1 MGKGNIKTLIF
12 FFMLTLLTSAYAQQ
26 KSESV
31 NNKNNN
37 LTVLVKYKSQPEKQ
51 AEVLAALN
59 ALILEVK
66 KEPYFVN
73 IKMFVDQEDKTNI
86 LLYEE
91 WSDEEYYKGDHMNTS
106 HLQKFIG
113 DSRNFLAGPPEI
125 SFWMLNSNYTVRIA
139 LKII

>member
-1 MGKGNIKTLIF
+1 MEKGNIKTSIF

-59 ALILEVK
+59 TLILEVK
-66 KEPYFVN
+66 KEPHFVN
-73 IKMFVDQEDKTNI
+73 IKLLVDPADKTNI

-91 WSDEEYYKGDHMNTS
+91 WSDEVYYKGEHMNTT
-106 HLQKFIG
+106 HLKKFIG

-125 SFWMLNSNYTVRIA
+125 SFWMLNSNYTVD
-139 LKII
+139 

>member
-1 MGKGNIKTLIF
+1 MGKGNIKTLLCYL
-12 FFMLTLLTSAYAQQ
+12 MLTLLTSAYAQQ

-31 NNKNNN
+31 NNENNN

-51 AEVLAALN
+51 AEVLTALN

-66 KEPYFVN
+66 KEPHFVN
-73 IKMFVDQEDKTNI
+73 IKMFVDPADKTNI

-91 WSDEEYYKGDHMNTS
+91 WSDEVYYKGDHMSTT

-125 SFWMLNSNYTVRIA
+125 SFWKLNSNYTVD
-139 LKII
+139 

>member
-1 MGKGNIKTLIF
+1 MGKGNIKTLLF

-31 NNKNNN
+31 NKENNN
-37 LTVLVKYKSQPEKQ
+37 LTVLVKYKSQPKKQ

-59 ALILEVK
+59 TLILEVK
-66 KEPYFVN
+66 KEPNFVN
-73 IKMFVDQEDKTNI
+73 IKMFVDPADKTNI

-91 WSDEEYYKGDHMNTS
+91 WSDEEYYKGDHMNTT

-125 SFWMLNSNYTVRIA
+125 SFWKLNSNYT
-139 LKII
+139 LD

>member
-1 MGKGNIKTLIF
+1 MGKGNIKTLLCYL
-12 FFMLTLLTSAYAQQ
+12 MLTLLTSAYAQQ

-31 NNKNNN
+31 NNENNN
-37 LTVLVKYKSQPEKQ
+37 LTVLVNYKSQPEKQ

-66 KEPYFVN
+66 KEPHFVN

-91 WSDEEYYKGDHMNTS
+91 WSDEVYYKGDHMNTT

-113 DSRNFLAGPPEI
+113 DSRSFLAGPPEI
-125 SFWMLNSNYTVRIA
+125 SFWKLNSNYT
-139 LKII
+139 LD

>member
-1 MGKGNIKTLIF
+1 MGKGNIKTLLCYL
-12 FFMLTLLTSAYAQQ
+12 MLTLLTSAYAQQ

-31 NNKNNN
+31 NNENNN
-37 LTVLVKYKSQPEKQ
+37 LTVLVNYKSQPEKQ

-66 KEPYFVN
+66 KEPHFVN
-73 IKMFVDQEDKTNI
+73 IKMFVDPADKTNI

-91 WSDEEYYKGDHMNTS
+91 WSDEVYYKGDHMNTT

-113 DSRNFLAGPPEI
+113 DSRSFLAGPPEI
-125 SFWMLNSNYTVRIA
+125 SFWMLNSNYTVD
-139 LKII
+139 

>member
-1 MGKGNIKTLIF
+1 MGKGNIKTLLCYL
-12 FFMLTLLTSAYAQQ
+12 MLTLLTSAYAQQ

-31 NNKNNN
+31 NKENNN

-51 AEVLAALN
+51 AEVLTALN

-66 KEPYFVN
+66 KEPHFVN
-73 IKMFVDQEDKTNI
+73 IKMFVDPADKTNI

-91 WSDEEYYKGDHMNTS
+91 WSDEVYYKGDHMSTT

-125 SFWMLNSNYTVRIA
+125 SFWMLNSNYTVD
-139 LKII
+139 

>member
-1 MGKGNIKTLIF
+1 MGKGNIKTLLF

-31 NNKNNN
+31 NKENNN

-59 ALILEVK
+59 TLILEVK
-66 KEPYFVN
+66 KEPNFVN
-73 IKMFVDQEDKTNI
+73 IKMFVDPADKTNI

-91 WSDEEYYKGDHMNTS
+91 WSDEEYYKGDHMNTT

-125 SFWMLNSNYTVRIA
+125 SFWELNSNYT
-139 LKII
+139 LD

>member
-1 MGKGNIKTLIF
+1 MGKGNIKTLLGYL
-12 FFMLTLLTSAYAQQ
+12 MLTLLTSAYAQQ

-31 NNKNNN
+31 NSENNN

-66 KEPYFVN
+66 KEPHFVN
-73 IKMFVDQEDKTNI
+73 IKMFVDQEDKISI

-91 WSDEEYYKGDHMNTS
+91 WSDEVYYKGDHMNTT
-106 HLQKFIG
+106 HLKKFIG

-125 SFWMLNSNYTVRIA
+125 SFWMLNSNYTVD
-139 LKII
+139 

>member
-1 MGKGNIKTLIF
+1 MGKGNIKTLLCYL
-12 FFMLTLLTSAYAQQ
+12 MLTLLTSAYAQQ

-31 NNKNNN
+31 NKENNN

-51 AEVLAALN
+51 AEVLTALN

-66 KEPYFVN
+66 KEPHFVY
-73 IKMFVDQEDKTNI
+73 IKMFVDPADKTNI

-91 WSDEEYYKGDHMNTS
+91 WSDEVYYKGDHMNTT

-125 SFWMLNSNYTVRIA
+125 SFWMLNSNYTVD
-139 LKII
+139 

>member
-1 MGKGNIKTLIF
+1 MGKGNIKTLLCYL
-12 FFMLTLLTSAYAQQ
+12 MLTLLTSAYAQQ

-31 NNKNNN
+31 NNENNN

-51 AEVLAALN
+51 AEVLTALN

-66 KEPYFVN
+66 KEPHFVN
-73 IKMFVDQEDKTNI
+73 IKMFVDPADKTNI

-91 WSDEEYYKGDHMNTS
+91 WSDEVYYKGDHMSTT

-125 SFWMLNSNYTVRIA
+125 SFWMLNSNYTVD
-139 LKII
+139 

>member
-1 MGKGNIKTLIF
+1 MEKGNIKTLIF

-51 AEVLAALN
+51 AEVLTALN

-66 KEPYFVN
+66 KEPHFVN
-73 IKMFVDQEDKTNI
+73 IKMFVIRKT
-86 LLYEE
+86 
-91 WSDEEYYKGDHMNTS
+91 K
-106 HLQKFIG
+106 
-113 DSRNFLAGPPEI
+113 
-125 SFWMLNSNYTVRIA
+125 
-139 LKII
+139 

>member
-1 MGKGNIKTLIF
+1 MGKGNIKTLLCYL
-12 FFMLTLLTSAYAQQ
+12 MLTLLTSAYAQQ

-31 NNKNNN
+31 NNENNN

-51 AEVLAALN
+51 AEVLTALN

-66 KEPYFVN
+66 KEPHFVN

-91 WSDEEYYKGDHMNTS
+91 WSDEVYYKGDHMNTT

-125 SFWMLNSNYTVRIA
+125 SFWMLNSNYTVD
-139 LKII
+139 

>member
-1 MGKGNIKTLIF
+1 MGKGNIKTLLCYL
-12 FFMLTLLTSAYAQQ
+12 MLTLLTSAYAQQ

-31 NNKNNN
+31 NKENNN

-51 AEVLAALN
+51 AEVLTALN

-66 KEPYFVN
+66 KEPHFVY
-73 IKMFVDQEDKTNI
+73 IKMFVDPADKTNI

-91 WSDEEYYKGDHMNTS
+91 WSDEVYYKGDHMNTT

-125 SFWMLNSNYTVRIA
+125 SFWKLNSNYT
-139 LKII
+139 LD

>member
-1 MGKGNIKTLIF
+1 MGKSALKTLLF
-12 FFMLTLLTSAYAQQ
+12 FFTLTLLASAYAQQ

-31 NNKNNN
+31 NNENNN

-66 KEPYFVN
+66 KEPNFVN

-91 WSDEEYYKGDHMNTS
+91 WSDEVYYKGDHMNTT

-113 DSRNFLAGPPEI
+113 NSRNFLAGPPEI
-125 SFWMLNSNYTVRIA
+125 SFWKLNSNYT
-139 LKII
+139 LD

>member
-1 MGKGNIKTLIF
+1 MGKGNIKTLLCYL
-12 FFMLTLLTSAYAQQ
+12 MLTLLTSAYAQQ

-31 NNKNNN
+31 NNENNN

-51 AEVLAALN
+51 AEVLTALN

-66 KEPYFVN
+66 KEPHFVN
-73 IKMFVDQEDKTNI
+73 IKMFVDPADKTNI

-91 WSDEEYYKGDHMNTS
+91 WSDEVYYKGDHMNTT

-125 SFWMLNSNYTVRIA
+125 SFWMLNSNYTVD
-139 LKII
+139 

>member
-1 MGKGNIKTLIF
+1 MGKGNIKSLLCYL
-12 FFMLTLLTSAYAQQ
+12 MLTLLTSAYAQQ

-31 NNKNNN
+31 NNENNN

-51 AEVLAALN
+51 AEVLTALN

-66 KEPYFVN
+66 KEPHFVN
-73 IKMFVDQEDKTNI
+73 IKMFVDPADKTNI

-91 WSDEEYYKGDHMNTS
+91 WSDEVYYKGDHMSTT

-125 SFWMLNSNYTVRIA
+125 SFWMLNSNYTVD
-139 LKII
+139 

>member
-1 MGKGNIKTLIF
+1 MGKGNIKSLLCYL
-12 FFMLTLLTSAYAQQ
+12 MLTLLTSAYAQQ

-31 NNKNNN
+31 NKENNN

-51 AEVLAALN
+51 AEVLTALN

-66 KEPYFVN
+66 KEPHFVY
-73 IKMFVDQEDKTNI
+73 IKMFVDPADKTNI

-91 WSDEEYYKGDHMNTS
+91 WSDEVYYKGDHMNTT

-125 SFWMLNSNYTVRIA
+125 SFWKLNSNYT
-139 LKII
+139 LD

>member
-1 MGKGNIKTLIF
+1 MGKGNIKTLLCYL
-12 FFMLTLLTSAYAQQ
+12 MLTLLTSAYAQQ

-31 NNKNNN
+31 NNENNN

-51 AEVLAALN
+51 AEVLTALN

-66 KEPYFVN
+66 KEPHFVN

-91 WSDEEYYKGDHMNTS
+91 WSNEVYYKGDHMNTT

-125 SFWMLNSNYTVRIA
+125 SFWKLNSNYTVD
-139 LKII
+139 

>member
-1 MGKGNIKTLIF
+1 MGKGNIKTLLCYL
-12 FFMLTLLTSAYAQQ
+12 MLTLLTSAYAQQ

-31 NNKNNN
+31 NKENNN

-51 AEVLAALN
+51 AEVLTALN

-66 KEPYFVN
+66 KEPHFVN
-73 IKMFVDQEDKTNI
+73 IKMFVDPADKTNI

-91 WSDEEYYKGDHMNTS
+91 WSDEVYYKGDHMNTT

-113 DSRNFLAGPPEI
+113 DSLNFLAGPPEI
-125 SFWMLNSNYTVRIA
+125 SFWKLNSNYT
-139 LKII
+139 LD

>member
-1 MGKGNIKTLIF
+1 MAKSAINISLF
-12 FFMLTLLTSAYAQQ
+12 FFVLTILTSAFAQE
-26 KSESV
+26 KSESG
-31 NNKNNN
+31 NKESTS

-51 AEVLAALN
+51 DDALSALN

-66 KEPYFVN
+66 KEANFVN
-73 IKMFVDQEDKTNI
+73 IKMLVDPADETNI

-91 WSDEEYYKGDHMNTS
+91 WSDEAYYKGDHMNTP

-125 SFWMLNSNYTVRIA
+125 SFWKLNSNYA
-139 LKII
+139 LD